1 MKKLLFK
8 SLLLLFAGFFT
19 ANAQQKEYQLKGIV
33 TDSASG
39 KPMEFITV
47 TLLKDQKAIKGGYT
61 QTDGSFSFS
70 GLSPSRY
77 EVQITAVGYH
87 NLLLPAEIGES
98 SVDLGKIAL
107 RQNTAGLQEV
117 KVTAAK
123 PIVQQEADRI
133 LYDTQADPESKVF
146 SVLEMMRKVPYLSL
160 DADDNVSLKGNG
172 DFRIFINGKPS
183 AMMERNYKDVLRS
196 MPASSIQR
204 IEVITTPP
212 SKYDAEGL
220 SGIINIIT
228 NKRVDN
234 GYTGNLN
241 TNWRFPVGGPGAGGS
256 LSARLGKWGL
266 SAFGGASQYNVPEV
280 SFINTRSTFRELST
294 TTDQRGSNSSE
305 SLNGYLGLEISYDID
320 SLNLISGQL
329 NINGNR
335 NEGLGWQSSL
345 WETGSGI
352 GQQYRLLNTG
362 QGHGNGTD
370 VAFNYQRGFKA
381 DKNRLLTF
389 SYRYYGFENH
399 QQNTI
404 AISDRIQYELPD
416 YRQLN
421 NQRFSEQTLQTDF
434 VYPSRKLTVEAGIK
448 AIFRKNESDFGYL
461 NRIQDS
467 GEYIEADSLSN
478 HYFNTQNIY
487 GVYNTYRYK
496 HKSWDIR
503 GGFRVEQTRLDADFI
518 STGSQVSQNYFNVIP
533 TVALGRKL
541 GKGNLS
547 LGYTQRIQRPGIY
560 QLNPFVDRTNPN
572 FERAGNPDL
581 RPAIMN
587 DININYSWSKKTSV
601 NVAVG
606 HVFIKNMIFPV
617 LVYDPATGISRSSFG
632 NVGRARLLP
641 TANLNVNHPISKKW
655 NLSVN
660 GRLAYGK
667 TEGLINNEMVK
678 NQGLMYGVNVSSGYR
693 LEKSWRINAN
703 INLNGPG
710 MNIQDRTNIMLFSSL
725 SVSKDVVKDKL
736 SFSAS
741 LNNPFTKY
749 RKATRNSFGP
759 DFLQYYERRDYFRS
773 FQVSL
778 NYKFGKLKEPI
789 RKATRSIRNDDVQN
803 SGQ

>member
-1 MKKLLFK
+1 MLW
-8 SLLLLFAGFFT
+8 AGW
-19 ANAQQKEYQLKGIV
+19 ANAQEKGHQLKGIV
-33 TDSASG
+33 IDSASG
-39 KPMEFITV
+39 KPLEFITV
-47 TLLKDQKAIKGGYT
+47 TLLKDQKAVKGDYT
-61 QTDGSFSFS
+61 KTDGAFLFS
-70 GLSPSRY
+70 GLGPSRY
-77 EVQITAVGYH
+77 EIQITAVGYH
-87 NLLLPAEIGES
+87 NHTLPVEIS
-98 SVDLGKIAL
+98 DHSVDLGKITVRESA
-107 RQNTAGLQEV
+107 AGLKEV
-117 KVTAAK
+117 NVTAAK

-133 LYDTQADPESKVF
+133 LYDMQADPESKVF
-146 SVLEMMRKVPYLSL
+146 NVLDMMRKVPYLSL
-160 DADDNVSLKGNG
+160 DADDNILLKGNG

-183 AMMERNYKDVLRS
+183 GMMERNYKDVLRS
-196 MPASSIQR
+196 MPASTIQR

-228 NKRVDN
+228 NKRIDN

-266 SAFGGASQYNVPEV
+266 SVFSGASQYNVPEV
-280 SFINTRSTFRELST
+280 SFINTRSTFREFPT
-294 TTDQRGSNSSE
+294 VTDQRGSNSSE
-305 SLNGYLGLEISYDID
+305 SMNGYLGVEVSYDID
-320 SLNLISGQL
+320 SLNLISGQF

-335 NEGLGWQSSL
+335 NEGLGRQSSL
-345 WETGSGI
+345 LETSSGI

-362 QGHGNGTD
+362 LGHGNGND

-389 SYRYYGFENH
+389 SYRYYGFENR

-404 AISDRIQYELPD
+404 GIYERIHYELPD
-416 YRQLN
+416 YRQVN
-421 NQRFSEQTLQTDF
+421 NQRFSEQTVQADF
-434 VYPSRKLTVEAGIK
+434 VYPSQKLTIEAGVK

-461 NRIQDS
+461 NRISDS
-467 GEYIEADSLSN
+467 GEYLEADSLSN

-503 GGFRVEQTRLDADFI
+503 GGFRVEQTLLDADFI

-533 TVALGRKL
+533 TVALGRKA

-547 LGYTQRIQRPGIY
+547 LSYSQRIQRPGIY

-581 RPAIMN
+581 RPSVLN
-587 DININYSWSKKTSV
+587 DINVSYSWSKKTSV
-601 NVAVG
+601 NVALG
-606 HVFIKNMIFPV
+606 HIFIKNMIFPV
-617 LVYDPATGISRSSFG
+617 VVYDPATGISRSSFG

-655 NLSVN
+655 NLSIN
-660 GRLAYGK
+660 GRLAYGM
-667 TEGLINNEMVK
+667 TEGLINNELVK

-693 LEKSWRINAN
+693 LEKNWRVNAN
-703 INLNGPG
+703 VNLNGPG
-710 MNIQDRTNIMLFSSL
+710 MNIQDRTNMMLFSSL
-725 SVSKDVVKDKL
+725 SVSKDVIKDKL
-736 SFSAS
+736 SFSGS
-741 LNNPFTKY
+741 LNNPFTQY
-749 RKATRNSFGP
+749 RKSIRDSFGP